1 MKKQKIIKEY
11 NSGIMIKD
19 PPLPSQDEYEAELKK
34 LAARKQ
40 ADAAMVDAGKK
51 TTKQSFEQAVWRQY
65 VYDID
70 TARFNFESQI
80 KLISKKIKLYSDIVS
95 KWSKNKNIDPNKI
108 AIGQKIISV
117 LNIKLEKLKRI
128 VSDINE
134 GDGKWWNIDIDVEN
148 GRKFIL

>member
-19 PPLPSQDEYEAELKK
+19 PPFPSQDEYEAELKK

-40 ADAAMVDAGKK
+40 ADAAIVDAGKK

-65 VYDID
+65 VYDTD

-95 KWSKNKNIDPNKI
+95 KWSKNKNIDSNKI

-117 LNIKLEKLKRI
+117 LSIKLEKLKHI

-134 GDGKWWNIDIDVEN
+134 GDGKWWNINIDVEN

>member
-11 NSGIMIKD
+11 NSDIMIKD
-19 PPLPSQDEYEAELKK
+19 PPLPSQDEYAAELKK

-80 KLISKKIKLYSDIVS
+80 KLISEKIKLYSDIVS

-117 LNIKLEKLKRI
+117 LSIRLEKLKHI
-128 VSDINE
+128 INDINE

-148 GRKFIL
+148 GKKFML

>member
-19 PPLPSQDEYEAELKK
+19 PPFPSQDEYEAELKK

-80 KLISKKIKLYSDIVS
+80 KLISKK
-95 KWSKNKNIDPNKI
+95 
-108 AIGQKIISV
+108 
-117 LNIKLEKLKRI
+117 
-128 VSDINE
+128 
-134 GDGKWWNIDIDVEN
+134 
-148 GRKFIL
+148 